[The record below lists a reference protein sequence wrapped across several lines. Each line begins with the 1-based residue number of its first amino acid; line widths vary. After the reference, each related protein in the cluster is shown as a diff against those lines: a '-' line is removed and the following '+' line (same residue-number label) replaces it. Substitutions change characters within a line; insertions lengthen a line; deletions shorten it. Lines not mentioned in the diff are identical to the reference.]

1 MLDVHEYVWGLGM
14 VDDHSAPDDAPE
26 VVDPIDFDGE
36 PAFWDVFG

>member
-1 MLDVHEYVWGLGM
+1 MMDLADYVYGLGM
-14 VDDHSAPDDAPE
+14 VDDHLAVDDEPE